1 MFYETIAN
9 IFSTKDYKTPW
20 EWAEDNVFIDKTSS
34 YPGKFKSSTAP
45 WTKELMEVFADNE
58 VRELAI
64 MCSAQS
70 GKTQALMVL
79 AAWAISE
86 DPGPLMW
93 VMAAQDE
100 AEDFMK
106 TRLFPTLNQCP
117 TIRNIMPTE
126 RGGRRKGTIDFPSM
140 PMMVRGAGSPSKL
153 QSVPVRWLILDEVRN
168 YPPGALEMVRK
179 RVRAQW
185 NSKIAMIST
194 PANEN
199 DAVHQ
204 AFLDGDQRH
213 PYWACMACSKKF
225 TPKWENIVFEESEKT
240 KVDGRWLF
248 DALAS
253 TIRLKCPEC
262 GHEHVDEPF
271 TRKKLANSIEWVP
284 HNAAAPKHKVSFSW
298 NSIIPPWVRW
308 RDIVEEF
315 LVAKRQSAFGNIL
328 PLKEWQNETMGE
340 PWRERNKETLFADA
354 TQATEYEAEKTFG
367 GRIFL
372 TVDVQKNCVWFVA
385 REWYPGGAS
394 RLIEYGSLPEIDSI
408 VDIIKKYEI
417 ENGNVLID
425 SGYETQ
431 LVYQKTIQHAS
442 PDGSLWKPTKGHDN
456 PNGYHW
462 KGVRQPYMW
471 SIVDAMMSRGEKK
484 TLRLLVF
491 SNPLI
496 KEALLHLMSGHGA
509 KWEFSKRV
517 TDEYI
522 AQINAEKREERID
535 AFGRISYVWRR
546 VRKDNHLFDCEAMQV
561 LAALASKIIG
571 QDLPKTNLTNLPV
584 AEIVASTPAE

>member
-1 MFYETIAN
+1 MFYSVIGD
-9 IFSTKDYKTPW
+9 IFSTKDFKTPW
-20 EWAEDNVFIDKTSS
+20 EWAEDNVIIDKTSS
-34 YPGKFKSSTAP
+34 FPGKFKSTTAP
-45 WTKELMEVFADNE
+45 WTKELMEIFADND
-58 VRELAI
+58 VRELSI

-79 AAWAISE
+79 AAWAIAE

-106 TRLFPTLNQCP
+106 TRLFPTLNECP
-117 TIRNIMPTE
+117 AIRNIMPTE

-140 PMMVRGAGSPSKL
+140 PLHVRGAGSPSKL

-168 YPPGALEMVRK
+168 YPAGALEMVKK

-194 PANEN
+194 PLSEN

-213 PYWACMACSKKF
+213 AYCACMACSEKF
-225 TPKWENIVFEESEKT
+225 TPKWEHLTFPENEIT
-240 KVDGRWLF
+240 KIEGRWMF
-248 DALAS
+248 DSLAPL
-253 TIRLKCPEC
+253 IRLRCPAC
-262 GHEHVDEPF
+262 GHEHADEPF
-271 TRKKLANSIEWVP
+271 VRKRLANSVEWRA
-284 HNAAAPKHKVSFSW
+284 HNAAAPKHKVSFTW

-315 LVAKRQSAFGNIL
+315 LVAKRQATFGNIL
-328 PLKEWQNETMGE
+328 PLRTWQNETMGE
-340 PWRERNKETLFADA
+340 PWQERTKETLFADA
-354 TQATEYEAEKTFG
+354 TQASDYEPNKTYG
-367 GRIFL
+367 GRLFL
-372 TVDVQKNCVWFVA
+372 TVDVQKNCVWFVV

-394 RLIEYGSLPEIDSI
+394 RLIDYGSLPEIDSI
-408 VDIIKKYEI
+408 VDLIKKYGI
-417 ENGNVLID
+417 DNGNVLID

-431 LVYQKTIQHAS
+431 LVYQKILQNGAT
-442 PDGSLWKPTKGHDN
+442 WKPTKGHDN

-509 KWEFSKRV
+509 KWEFSKNV

-535 AFGRISYVWRR
+535 AFGRVSYIWRR
-546 VRKDNHLFDCEAMQV
+546 VRKDNHLFDCETMQV

-571 QDLPKTNLTNLPV
+571 QDAAKIDLTAEVRTDNV
-584 AEIVASTPAE
+584 APAE